1 MIPPVVISTSSD
13 LAMVTHNA
21 TAPWFQCHTKG
32 SLGKKEHT
40 VFFSTVRGEVMDFLG
55 EHLKAPHSS

>member
-32 SLGKKEHT
+32 SLGKKEHS
-40 VFFSTVRGEVMDFLG
+40 VFFPLYVEKLWISWENI
-55 EHLKAPHSS
+55 